1 LSKSNSKTAWG
12 NLVVRKIAFIL
23 AIMSVFMMLTS
34 AAGAAIELPLRVDV
48 NGERLNFPDEQ
59 PFIDSNGRTQVPAR
73 FIAEKLGA
81 NVTWNGKEQKA
92 VFEKRSKKLVLYA
105 GKVEYEL
112 NGEKKMDTAA
122 LLISGRTFVPARY
135 VAEAFDAVVS
145 WDADLRTVYINQM

>member
-34 AAGAAIELPLRVDV
+34 AAGAAIELPLRVEV

>member
-1 LSKSNSKTAWG
+1 
-12 NLVVRKIAFIL
+12 VRKIAFIL

-34 AAGAAIELPLRVDV
+34 AAGAAIELPLRVEV

>member
-1 LSKSNSKTAWG
+1 M
-12 NLVVRKIAFIL
+12 RKIAFIL

-34 AAGAAIELPLRVDV
+34 AAGAAIELPLRVEV